1 MKNFRT
7 QKGEN
12 VGPIVLRPAL
22 KNYIWGGKRLIY
34 EFAFESEEPLAEAWM
49 LSCHKNGACIL
60 PDGSLLCAETAKDI
74 SSVLIKIIDARDKL
88 SLQVHPSEDY
98 ARQHEGDS
106 GKTEAWYIIDC
117 RQDSE
122 IILGLSRDT
131 SKEEVR
137 RLVETEKIES
147 ICRKVKVRPG
157 DAFLIEPGTIHA
169 VRDGILLVE
178 VQQSSDVT
186 YRVFDYG
193 RVGKDGKRR
202 ELHIDKALDVLNYS
216 ASQAKKSTADEK
228 TGKTC
233 FPENGFFNAYVC
245 NTDEPL
251 PIYNERKSTS
261 VIVLDGKC
269 SLLSGGET
277 TSLQKGSSVIIPAG
291 CKAELTQGAKLL
303 ITTAK

>member
-1 MKNFRT
+1 MRPT
-7 QKGEN
+7 
-12 VGPIVLRPAL
+12 VLRPAL
-22 KNYIWGGKRLIY
+22 KNYIWGGRRLIDEY
-34 EFAFESEEPLAEAWM
+34 AFESEEPLAEAWM

-60 PDGSLLCAETAKDI
+60 PDGGLLCAVAAKDL
-74 SSVLIKIIDARDKL
+74 SSLLVKIIDAGNKL

-98 ARQHEGDS
+98 ARRNEGDS

-117 RQDSE
+117 KKDAE
-122 IILGLSRDT
+122 IVLGFSRDT

-137 RLVETEKIES
+137 ELIETEKLDL
-147 ICRKVKVRPG
+147 ICRKVKVKPG

-169 VRDGILLVE
+169 IGDGILLAE

-186 YRVFDYG
+186 YRVYDYG

-216 ASQAKKSTADEK
+216 VSQPIKSTADER
-228 TGKTC
+228 TGKTF
-233 FPENGFFNAYVC
+233 FPENGFFKAFVC
-245 NTDEPL
+245 NTDETL

-291 CKAELTQGAKLL
+291 CKAELTPGAKLL